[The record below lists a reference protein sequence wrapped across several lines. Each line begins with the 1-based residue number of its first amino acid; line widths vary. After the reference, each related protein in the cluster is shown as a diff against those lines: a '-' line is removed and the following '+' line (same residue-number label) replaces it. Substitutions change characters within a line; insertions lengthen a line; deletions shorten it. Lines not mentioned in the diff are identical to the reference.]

1 MGARPLRVLVADDN
15 RDTVMMLGI
24 LLRSEG
30 MVVRLTTRGA
40 EVQAAVDEFRPDAVL
55 LDIGM
60 PDRSGLQVALDL
72 SREYGPKCPVLI
84 AVTAHGTDA
93 AKRLTAKSGFRHHVD
108 KPYDPD
114 ALLRL
119 VASVEPSG
127 D

>member
-1 MGARPLRVLVADDN
+1 MEARPLRVLVADDN

-30 MVVRLTTRGA
+30 MVVRLTTKGG
-40 EVQAAVDEFRPDAVL
+40 EVQAAVEEFRPDAVL

-60 PDRSGLQVALDL
+60 PDRSGLQIALDL

-84 AVTAHGTDA
+84 AVTAHSTDA

-119 VASVEPSG
+119 VASVEPSE
-127 D
+127 

>member
-1 MGARPLRVLVADDN
+1 MEARPLRVLVADDN

-30 MVVRLTTRGA
+30 MVVRLTTKGA
-40 EVQAAVDEFRPDAVL
+40 EVQEAVGEFRPDAVL

-84 AVTAHGTDA
+84 AVTAHSTDA
-93 AKRLTAKSGFRHHVD
+93 AKLLSAKSGFRHHVD

-119 VASVEPSG
+119 VASVEPSE
-127 D
+127 

>member
-1 MGARPLRVLVADDN
+1 MQARPLRVLVADDK

-40 EVQAAVDEFRPDAVL
+40 EVQAAVGEFRPDAVL

-84 AVTAHGTDA
+84 AVTGHSSDA

-119 VASVEPSG
+119 VASVEPS

>member
-1 MGARPLRVLVADDN
+1 MQARPLRVLVADDN

-40 EVQAAVDEFRPDAVL
+40 EVQAAVGEFRPDAVL

-72 SREYGPKCPVLI
+72 SREYGAKCPVLI
-84 AVTAHGTDA
+84 AVTAHSTDA

-119 VASVEPSG
+119 VASVEPS

>member
-1 MGARPLRVLVADDN
+1 MEARPLRVLVADDN

-40 EVQAAVDEFRPDAVL
+40 EVQAAVGEFRPDAVL

-84 AVTAHGTDA
+84 AVTGHSSDA

-119 VASVEPSG
+119 VASVQPS

>member
-1 MGARPLRVLVADDN
+1 MEARPLRVLIADDN

-24 LLRSEG
+24 LFRSEG
-30 MVVRLTTRGA
+30 MLVRLTTKGA
-40 EVQAAVDEFRPDAVL
+40 EVQTAVGEFRPDAVL

-84 AVTAHGTDA
+84 ALTAHSSEA
-93 AKRLTAKSGFRHHVD
+93 AKRLTSQSGFRHHVG

-119 VASVEPSG
+119 VASVEPSE
-127 D
+127 

>member
-1 MGARPLRVLVADDN
+1 MEARPLRVLVADDN

-30 MVVRLTTRGA
+30 MVVRLTTKGG
-40 EVQAAVDEFRPDAVL
+40 EVQAAVEEFRPDAVL

-60 PDRSGLQVALDL
+60 PDRSGLQIALDL

-84 AVTAHGTDA
+84 AVTGHSTDA

-119 VASVEPSG
+119 VASVEPSE
-127 D
+127 

>member
-1 MGARPLRVLVADDN
+1 MEARPLRVLVADDN

-30 MVVRLTTRGA
+30 MVVRLTTKGV
-40 EVQAAVDEFRPDAVL
+40 EVQAAVEEFRPDAVL

-72 SREYGPKCPVLI
+72 SREYGAKCPVLI
-84 AVTAHGTDA
+84 AVTGHSSDA

-119 VASVEPSG
+119 VASVEPS

>member
-1 MGARPLRVLVADDN
+1 MEARPLRVLVADDN

-30 MVVRLTTRGA
+30 MVVRLTTKGA
-40 EVQAAVDEFRPDAVL
+40 EVQDAVGEFRPDAVL

-72 SREYGPKCPVLI
+72 SREYGPKGPVLI
-84 AVTAHGTDA
+84 AVTAHSTDA

-119 VASVEPSG
+119 VASVEPSE
-127 D
+127 

>member
-1 MGARPLRVLVADDN
+1 MEARPLRVLVADDN

-30 MVVRLTTRGA
+30 MVVRLTTKGA
-40 EVQAAVDEFRPDAVL
+40 EVQAAVGEFRPDAVL

-72 SREYGPKCPVLI
+72 SREYGAKCPVLI
-84 AVTAHGTDA
+84 AVTGHSSDA

-119 VASVEPSG
+119 VASVEPSE
-127 D
+127 

>member
-1 MGARPLRVLVADDN
+1 M
-15 RDTVMMLGI
+15 TLGI

-30 MVVRLTTRGA
+30 IDTRLVTRGA
-40 EVQAAVDEFRPDAVL
+40 EVAALVADFRPDAVL
-55 LDIGM
+55 MDLGM

-72 SREYGPKCPVLI
+72 TREHGPQCPVLI
-84 AVTAHGTDA
+84 AVTAHSGEA
-93 AKRLTAKSGFRHHVD
+93 AQRLAQKSGFRHHVT

-119 VASVEPSG
+119 VGSIAPR